1 MPSKDQLQEEPLAFK
16 GMLVAALGIIVVVT
30 TVIFGFNWINEQRR
44 QQVIAKYDQSVEQLV
59 TQNKEGV
66 TQLFTQVMD
75 TCQTSFDNADR
86 PDNYLQ
92 SIECPAARSAFDA
105 LDKAAL
111 KDFSATAYIRV
122 QNGRTQM
129 LEASGRFHGSQ
140 EFTNTFR
147 YNMRTDIQ
155 QYLLEGEEINR
166 WQDFIYFLP
175 SKEVITP
182 VKVGEQTLGYML
194 LSVLE
199 K

>member
-1 MPSKDQLQEEPLAFK
+1 MASKDHLQEEPLAFK
-16 GMLVAALGIIVVVT
+16 GMLIAAVGIMVVIAAV
-30 TVIFGFNWINEQRR
+30 VFGFNYVNEQRR
-44 QQVIAKYDQSVEQLV
+44 QRVIAEYDQSVTEFV
-59 TQNKEGV
+59 AKNEEGV

-75 TCQTSFDNADR
+75 TCQTEFTAANRSN
-86 PDNYLQ
+86 NYQQ

-105 LDKAAL
+105 LNKEAL

-155 QYLLEGEEINR
+155 QYLLEAKEINR

-182 VKVGEQTLGYML
+182 VERDGQTLGYIL
-194 LSVLE
+194 LSVIE